1 MKNSID
7 FIGGDTRRSLLRMVG
22 PLLAA
27 MVLTM
32 AYNLM
37 DSLWVGNLMGRPA
50 TPR

>member
-1 MKNSID
+1 MNIVHSLRKREHFVKNSID

-37 DSLWVGNLMGRPA
+37 DSL
-50 TPR
+50 